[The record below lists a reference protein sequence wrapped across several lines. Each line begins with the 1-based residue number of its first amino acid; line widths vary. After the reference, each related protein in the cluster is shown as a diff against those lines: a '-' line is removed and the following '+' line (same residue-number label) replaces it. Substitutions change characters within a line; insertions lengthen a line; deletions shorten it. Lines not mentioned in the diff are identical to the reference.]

1 MQKMTHLK
9 LIAIIVL
16 LTAECRSN
24 IEIPDFSEQ
33 INYSYKS
40 TVYIGNPNNHD
51 IFTFN
56 YFDNQGHI
64 IEQVGREYRVK
75 FIYNE
80 KGQLIEKYNCR
91 MYNCEIG
98 WRQILKYD
106 SLGNYIGSAIPKDTL
121 VILSNVNVEQVKF
134 YDKNNHLIKEL
145 SDRGADINGNKYE
158 SWKYYTY
165 ENSRITNETEL
176 RNRDTVWTGKYNY
189 DTNGNL
195 ISIKRQNGQKYE
207 NETFQ
212 YDQLKRVTKK
222 SIENN
227 VYPLTE
233 DVSSFSVSNN
243 STTFK
248 YDDKG
253 RVTEEITYNHLGKEY
268 RRFVYEYQQKA

>member
-16 LTAECRSN
+16 LTAGCRSN

-91 MYNCEIG
+91 MYNCE
-98 WRQILKYD
+98 ILKYD